1 VFSCDLVINPK
12 NRTYLT
18 KNKNELFVLI
28 NYISM
33 GTEGVEMEKAS
44 KNTDLSLEVGVSK
57 YRTLL
62 LTFIVLSM

>member
-1 VFSCDLVINPK
+1 M
-12 NRTYLT
+12 
-18 KNKNELFVLI
+18 LI

>member
-1 VFSCDLVINPK
+1 M
-12 NRTYLT
+12 
-18 KNKNELFVLI
+18 NELFVLI

-44 KNTDLSLEVGVSK
+44 KNTDLSLEVGGVSK